1 MVKAA
6 APRCLDDRQ
15 RSSTLPRLTDKVFTD
30 LAIWMTGFGVLIGLI
45 FPPFCLLLGLPAAQ
59 VLDPVFYLATLSA
72 GLIVGAVNYALAR
85 MVVGRRLRQLAD
97 RMNRVQA
104 QLVEAHTS
112 GDWSGCNPLAC
123 ALPVD
128 SADEV
133 GTSAAAFNSLITTL
147 ARSHHIETATR
158 GFAQIVASHLDLD
171 ELGRDALAAAVSD
184 TGASAG
190 LLLVER
196 AGSMEPLSSLG
207 ISDPEQVSSNSLVAE
222 VLRSGQI
229 KILDVDTE
237 LVIDSVLVKQMARQV
252 VIAPLMFK
260 GVPLGAMVL
269 ASVEPF
275 SPSVALLVR
284 HFQTDLGLA
293 LSNALSH
300 DRLERLAALDPL
312 TDAYNRRFGLVRLQ
326 EEFGRSMRVSGPLGV
341 LMVDL
346 DHFKAVND
354 TYGHL
359 VGDRV
364 LRAAAAAIRR
374 VTREGDV
381 LIRYGGEEFLVVVPG
396 AGIEDVRELAERVRR
411 AVAATEVMDGERRI
425 SVTASVGASTYP
437 EHDVS
442 SALELVEV
450 ADAALYASKES
461 GRDRVTMA

>member
-1 MVKAA
+1 
-6 APRCLDDRQ
+6 
-15 RSSTLPRLTDKVFTD
+15 
-30 LAIWMTGFGVLIGLI
+30 MTNWG
-45 FPPFCLLLGLPAAQ
+45 
-59 VLDPVFYLATLSA
+59 
-72 GLIVGAVNYALAR
+72 
-85 MVVGRRLRQLAD
+85 
-97 RMNRVQA
+97 
-104 QLVEAHTS
+104 
-112 GDWSGCNPLAC
+112 
-123 ALPVD
+123 
-128 SADEV
+128 
-133 GTSAAAFNSLITTL
+133 
-147 ARSHHIETATR
+147 
-158 GFAQIVASHLDLD
+158 
-171 ELGRDALAAAVSD
+171 
-184 TGASAG
+184 
-190 LLLVER
+190 
-196 AGSMEPLSSLG
+196 
-207 ISDPEQVSSNSLVAE
+207 
-222 VLRSGQI
+222 
-229 KILDVDTE
+229 E
-237 LVIDSVLVKQMARQV
+237 LVIDSVLVRQMARQV

-275 SPSVALLVR
+275 SPSVELLVR

-450 ADAALYASKES
+450 ADTALYASKES